1 MKNIYTTFVAG
12 ALLFTASPALACPVC
27 FSSQGESRL
36 AFLMSTG
43 FLTVLPLTMF
53 VGIVWWLRKRVREMD
68 AEAMNAQG

>member
-1 MKNIYTTFVAG
+1 MKNIYTKIVAG
-12 ALLFTASPALACPVC
+12 ALLLTASPAFACPVC

-53 VGIVWWLRKRVREMD
+53 IGIVWWLRKRVQQMD
-68 AEAMNAQG
+68 AEAINAQS